1 MDFSILQVLE
11 NTLYFL
17 AVLNPASKILFL
29 TAYDPP
35 LNFAQTWE
43 LSWKSSLAALLMLIS
58 FALLGQVVLQKV
70 FRIEMYSLRATG
82 GLILFFT
89 GWLAVREGR
98 FFQLN
103 KGAKNK
109 KTDFT
114 ELSII
119 PLAAP
124 LMSGPGTITIALSL
138 AAEFGY
144 WHCITVLSVAIL
156 VNFCLMIC
164 ALPINRLLL
173 KMRLAGPLVR
183 ITGLVVATVAV
194 QMIFSG
200 LSEWLQTLPFCSPPT
215 TP

>member
-1 MDFSILQVLE
+1 MDISGLQIFE

-29 TAYDPP
+29 SAYEPA
-35 LNFAQTWE
+35 LSFRQTWE
-43 LSWKSSLAALLMLIS
+43 LSWKSSLAALLMLVA
-58 FALLGQVVLQKV
+58 FALLGQVVLREV
-70 FRIEMYSLRATG
+70 FRIEMYSLRASG

-98 FFQLN
+98 FFQQ
-103 KGAKNK
+103 KNSHGLV
-109 KTDFT
+109 DFT

-124 LMSGPGTITIALSL
+124 LISGPGTITIALSL
-138 AAEFGY
+138 AAEYGY
-144 WHCITVLSVAIL
+144 WHCIAVVSLAIL
-156 VNFCLMIC
+156 INFSLMIC

-173 KMRLAGPLVR
+173 KMHLAGPLIR
-183 ITGLVVATVAV
+183 ITGLIVATVAI

-200 LSEWLQTLPFCSPPT
+200 ISEWLLLLYNSLPRT
-215 TP
+215 H